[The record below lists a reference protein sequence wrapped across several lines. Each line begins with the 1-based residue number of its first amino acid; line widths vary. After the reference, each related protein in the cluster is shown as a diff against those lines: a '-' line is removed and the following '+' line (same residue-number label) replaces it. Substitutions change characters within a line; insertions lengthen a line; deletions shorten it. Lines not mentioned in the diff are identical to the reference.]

1 MKNLKT
7 QLALLL
13 LATLSWFTVAYGQVI
28 PRRYAAARN
37 KTTPVQ
43 SLSAK
48 SEPMVQEQETVLY
61 SFTGADGASPQAAL
75 IRDGEGNLYGTTAF
89 GGLDS
94 SYCQFYCG
102 VVFKLDKAGNET
114 VLYSFTGGADG
125 LSPFGGLVRDDEG
138 NLFGTTTGGGSASL
152 PAGTVFKLE
161 PPAQPGG
168 TWTETVL
175 HSFCSAANCTDG
187 NTPYVGVIRDDKGNL
202 YGTTVGGGEGCTD
215 YGGCG
220 VVFKLD
226 RKGNETV
233 LYSFCPTGGYGNCT
247 DGQSPNAVIQD
258 AAGDLYGTTEYGGGD
273 LASCGGGC
281 GVVFKLAPPAQAG
294 GAWTETVLY
303 SFTGGTDGGEPFA
316 SVIQD
321 AAGNLYGTTSGGGDP
336 ACSLNYF
343 PGCGVVFKLAP
354 PAQAGGAW
362 TETVLYSFTGGT
374 DGGYPVGGVI
384 QDAADNLY
392 GTTLFGGLDSSYCSF
407 DCGVVFK
414 LDTAGNETALY
425 SFTGLADGNNP
436 YSGLIQDAPG
446 NLYGTTGYGGDFS
459 GTFCQGNTGCGVVF
473 KVASAG
479 VSVSPTSLNFGNVGL
494 GHRAK
499 QVVTLENQGIDS
511 VEIGPI
517 TFTAITGDVSQFSDH
532 VFCQANLGA
541 GKSCTIAVIFTPDA
555 VGADAATLNIVT
567 SAPGS
572 PVEVPIAAAG
582 IEKGK

>member
-1 MKNLKT
+1 MRTQVSKTLEIASGAPLCCWCLHRPEPTSRPEIDLCSIKSLRRLENTMKNLKT
-7 QLALLL
+7 QLAVVLLSTVCL
-13 LATLSWFTVAYGQVI
+13 FTVAYGQVI
-28 PRRYAAARN
+28 PRRDVAIRHKA
-37 KTTPVQ
+37 TSVQ
-43 SLSAK
+43 SQSAK
-48 SEPMVQEQETVLY
+48 SGPMVQEQETVLY
-61 SFTGADGASPQAAL
+61 SFTGLADGASPGGGL
-75 IRDGEGNLYGTTAF
+75 IRDGEGNLYGIASEA
-89 GGLDS
+89 GDPSCL
-94 SYCQFYCG
+94 CG
-102 VVFKLDKAGNET
+102 VVFKVDRMGNET
-114 VLYSFTGGADG
+114 VLHTFTGPPDG
-125 LSPFGGLVRDDEG
+125 YEAFSNASLVRDDDG
-138 NLFGTTTGGGSASL
+138 NLYGTTTSGGSASA
-152 PAGTVFKLE
+152 PAGTVFKLA

-168 TWTETVL
+168 TWTETIL

-215 YGGCG
+215 YDGCG

-233 LYSFCPTGGYGNCT
+233 LYSFCVTGGFGNCT

-258 AAGDLYGTTEYGGGD
+258 AAGDLYGTTEYGGAD
-273 LASCGGGC
+273 LASCGG
-281 GVVFKLAPPAQAG
+281 
-294 GAWTETVLY
+294 
-303 SFTGGTDGGEPFA
+303 
-316 SVIQD
+316 
-321 AAGNLYGTTSGGGDP
+321 
-336 ACSLNYF
+336 
-343 PGCGVVFKLAP
+343 GCGVVFKLAP

-407 DCGVVFK
+407 YCGVVFK

-436 YSGLIQDAPG
+436 YSGLIQDAAG

-473 KVASAG
+473 KVATAG

-555 VGADAATLNIVT
+555 VGADAAKLNIVT

-572 PVEVPIAAAG
+572 PIEVPIAAAG

>member
-1 MKNLKT
+1 MKRLKT
-7 QLALLL
+7 QLAALLL
-13 LATLSWFTVAYGQVI
+13 STLCLLTAGYGQVI
-28 PRRYAAARN
+28 AGRDAATRN
-37 KTTPVQ
+37 KAKPVHSQ
-43 SLSAK
+43 AAK
-48 SEPMVQEQETVLY
+48 SGPMVQEQETVLY
-61 SFTGADGASPQAAL
+61 SFTGADGASPEAGL
-75 IRDGEGNLYGTTAF
+75 IRDGDGNLYGTTAF

-102 VVFKLDKAGNET
+102 VVFKLDTAGNET

-125 LSPFGGLVRDDEG
+125 SAPFGGLVRDDEG
-138 NLFGTTTGGGSASL
+138 NLYGTTTGGGSGSL
-152 PAGTVFKLE
+152 AAGTVFKLA
-161 PPAQPGG
+161 PPAQAGG

-187 NTPYVGVIRDDKGNL
+187 NTPYVGVARDKGGNL
-202 YGTTVGGGEGCTD
+202 YGTTVGGGEGCPD

-220 VVFKLD
+220 VVFKVD

-233 LYSFCPTGGYGNCT
+233 LYSFCPAGEYFNCADGNL
-247 DGQSPNAVIQD
+247 PNAVIQD
-258 AAGDLYGTTEYGGGD
+258 AAGNLYGTTDYGGSSG
-273 LASCGGGC
+273 S
-281 GVVFKLAPPAQAG
+281 GVVFKLAPPAQEG

-303 SFTGGTDGGEPFA
+303 SFTGGTDGGQPVA

-321 AAGNLYGTTSGGGDP
+321 AAGNLYGTTSGGGDSG
-336 ACSLNYF
+336 CSLIGT
-343 PGCGVVFKLAP
+343 GCGVVFKLAP
-354 PAQAGGAW
+354 PAQEGGAW

-407 DCGVVFK
+407 YCGVVFK
-414 LDTAGNETALY
+414 LDATGNETALY

-436 YSGLIQDAPG
+436 YSGLILDPAG

-479 VSVSPTSLNFGNVGL
+479 VSVSPPSLNFGNVGL
-494 GHRAK
+494 GYRAK
-499 QVVTLENQGIDS
+499 QVVTLENEGVDP

-517 TFTAITGDVSQFSDH
+517 TFTAITGDLSQFSDH
-532 VFCQANLGA
+532 VYCPSNLGA

-572 PVEVPIAAAG
+572 PIEVPIAAAG

>member
-1 MKNLKT
+1 MKSLKT
-7 QLALLL
+7 QLAVVLLSTVCL
-13 LATLSWFTVAYGQVI
+13 FTVAYGQVI
-28 PRRYAAARN
+28 PRRDLATRN
-37 KTTPVQ
+37 QVRPVQ
-43 SLSAK
+43 SQSAK

-61 SFTGADGASPQAAL
+61 SFTGMADGASPGGGL
-75 IRDGEGNLYGTTAF
+75 IRDGEGNLYGIASEA
-89 GGLDS
+89 GDPSCL
-94 SYCQFYCG
+94 CG
-102 VVFKLDKAGNET
+102 VVFKVDRMGNET
-114 VLYSFTGGADG
+114 VLHTFTGPPDG
-125 LSPFGGLVRDDEG
+125 YETFSNASLVRDDEG
-138 NLFGTTTGGGSASL
+138 NLYGTTTSGGSASA
-152 PAGTVFKLE
+152 PFGTVFKLA

-168 TWTETVL
+168 TWTETIL

-187 NTPYVGVIRDDKGNL
+187 NTPYVGVIRDHNGNL
-202 YGTTVGGGEGCTD
+202 YGTTAGGGEGCTNYD
-215 YGGCG
+215 GCG

-233 LYSFCPTGGYGNCT
+233 LYSFCVTGGFGNCA

-258 AAGDLYGTTEYGGGD
+258 AAGNIYGTTEYGGAD
-273 LASCGGGC
+273 LASCGAGC
-281 GVVFKLAPPAQAG
+281 GVVFKLAPPAQEG

-303 SFTGGTDGGEPFA
+303 SFTGGADGGEPFA
-316 SVIQD
+316 GVTED
-321 AAGNLYGTTSGGGDP
+321 AAGNLYGTTSGGGDA

-354 PAQAGGAW
+354 PAQDGGAW

-392 GTTLFGGLDSSYCSF
+392 GTTLFGGLDSPYCSF
-407 DCGVVFK
+407 YCGVVFK
-414 LDTAGNETALY
+414 LDTSGNETALY

-436 YSGLIQDAPG
+436 YSGLIQDAAG
-446 NLYGTTGYGGDFS
+446 NLYGTTGYGGDFN
-459 GTFCQGNTGCGVVF
+459 GTFCANNTGCGVVF
-473 KVASAG
+473 KVAPAG
-479 VSVSPTSLNFGNVGL
+479 VSVSPSSLNFGNVGL

-499 QVVTLENQGIDS
+499 QVVTLENQGVDA

-532 VFCQANLGA
+532 VFCPANLGA

>member
-233 LYSFCPTGGYGNCT
+233 LYSFCPTGG
-247 DGQSPNAVIQD
+247 V
-258 AAGDLYGTTEYGGGD
+258 
-273 LASCGGGC
+273 
-281 GVVFKLAPPAQAG
+281 
-294 GAWTETVLY
+294 W
-303 SFTGGTDGGEPFA
+303 
-316 SVIQD
+316 
-321 AAGNLYGTTSGGGDP
+321 
-336 ACSLNYF
+336 
-343 PGCGVVFKLAP
+343 
-354 PAQAGGAW
+354 
-362 TETVLYSFTGGT
+362 
-374 DGGYPVGGVI
+374 
-384 QDAADNLY
+384 
-392 GTTLFGGLDSSYCSF
+392 
-407 DCGVVFK
+407 
-414 LDTAGNETALY
+414 
-425 SFTGLADGNNP
+425 
-436 YSGLIQDAPG
+436 
-446 NLYGTTGYGGDFS
+446 
-459 GTFCQGNTGCGVVF
+459 
-473 KVASAG
+473 
-479 VSVSPTSLNFGNVGL
+479 
-494 GHRAK
+494 
-499 QVVTLENQGIDS
+499 
-511 VEIGPI
+511 
-517 TFTAITGDVSQFSDH
+517 
-532 VFCQANLGA
+532 
-541 GKSCTIAVIFTPDA
+541 
-555 VGADAATLNIVT
+555 
-567 SAPGS
+567 
-572 PVEVPIAAAG
+572 
-582 IEKGK
+582 

>member
-202 YGTTVGGGEGCTD
+202 YGTTVD
-215 YGGCG
+215 
-220 VVFKLD
+220 
-226 RKGNETV
+226 
-233 LYSFCPTGGYGNCT
+233 
-247 DGQSPNAVIQD
+247 
-258 AAGDLYGTTEYGGGD
+258 GGGD

-362 TETVLYSFTGGT
+362 TETGLYSFTGGT

-436 YSGLIQDAPG
+436 YSG
-446 NLYGTTGYGGDFS
+446 
-459 GTFCQGNTGCGVVF
+459 
-473 KVASAG
+473 
-479 VSVSPTSLNFGNVGL
+479 
-494 GHRAK
+494 
-499 QVVTLENQGIDS
+499 
-511 VEIGPI
+511 
-517 TFTAITGDVSQFSDH
+517 
-532 VFCQANLGA
+532 
-541 GKSCTIAVIFTPDA
+541 
-555 VGADAATLNIVT
+555 
-567 SAPGS
+567 
-572 PVEVPIAAAG
+572 
-582 IEKGK
+582 

>member
-1 MKNLKT
+1 M
-7 QLALLL
+7 
-13 LATLSWFTVAYGQVI
+13 ATRSKA
-28 PRRYAAARN
+28 
-37 KTTPVQ
+37 KPVQ
-43 SLSAK
+43 SQSAK
-48 SEPMVQEQETVLY
+48 SGPMVQEQETVLY
-61 SFTGADGASPQAAL
+61 SFTGMADGASPGGGL
-75 IRDGEGNLYGTTAF
+75 IRDGEGNLYGIASAAGDLSCF
-89 GGLDS
+89 
-94 SYCQFYCG
+94 CG
-102 VVFKLDKAGNET
+102 VVFKLDRMGNET
-114 VLYSFTGGADG
+114 VLHTFTGPPDG
-125 LSPFGGLVRDDEG
+125 GESFSNASLVRDEEG
-138 NLFGTTTGGGSASL
+138 NLYGTTTFGGSGSL
-152 PAGTVFKLE
+152 AAGTVFKLE

-168 TWTETVL
+168 AWTETVL

-187 NTPYVGVIRDDKGNL
+187 NTPYVGVIRDHEGNL
-202 YGTTVGGGEGCTD
+202 YGTTAAGGTGCPE

-220 VVFKLD
+220 VVFELD

-233 LYSFCPTGGYGNCT
+233 LYNFCPTGEYFNCT
-247 DGQSPNAVIQD
+247 DGNSPNAVIQD
-258 AAGDLYGTTEYGGGD
+258 AAGNLYGTTEYGGTD

-281 GVVFKLAPPAQAG
+281 GVVFKLTPPAQ
-294 GAWTETVLY
+294 E
-303 SFTGGTDGGEPFA
+303 
-316 SVIQD
+316 
-321 AAGNLYGTTSGGGDP
+321 
-336 ACSLNYF
+336 
-343 PGCGVVFKLAP
+343 
-354 PAQAGGAW
+354 GGAW

-384 QDAADNLY
+384 QDVADNLY

-407 DCGVVFK
+407 YCGVVFK

-436 YSGLIQDAPG
+436 YSSLIQDAAG

-459 GTFCQGNTGCGVVF
+459 GEFCANNTGCGVVF

-479 VSVSPTSLNFGNVGL
+479 VSVFPTSLNFGNVGL
-494 GHRAK
+494 GYRAK
-499 QVVTLENQGIDS
+499 KVVTLQNQGVDP

-517 TFTAITGDVSQFSDH
+517 TLTAITGDVSQFSDH
-532 VFCQANLGA
+532 VYCPSNLGA